1 MALATTALLQVS
13 LRSDGPQPDL
23 YLQKTCRKDERD
35 ADFPTHQ
42 HLETPDLIQREN
54 EYDDVG
60 DDVERCGVN
69 DIGAPDAMPRDPFVP
84 TPLSGGALF
93 HSKGEF
99 DYVEHEICHHQSDSR
114 PKHELTG
121 ASIGYKDAEHL
132 E

>member
-1 MALATTALLQVS
+1 MALAATALLQVS
-13 LRSDGPQPDL
+13 LRGDGPQPKL

-35 ADFPTHQ
+35 ADFPTHR

-54 EYDDVG
+54 GYDYVG
-60 DDVERCGVN
+60 DDIERCRVN

-84 TPLSGGALF
+84 TPPSGGALF

-99 DYVEHEICHHQSDSR
+99 DYVEHEIRHHQPGNC
-114 PKHELTG
+114 PKYDLTG

-132 E
+132 